1 MHVSPSAL
9 SHFFIF
15 YCPIYDVRCAYC
27 DEKIN
32 DYDDSKPIV
41 FCDFYCIGN
50 YMKDCLLAK
59 EQDAKLCK
67 E

>member
-1 MHVSPSAL
+1 MT
-9 SHFFIF
+9 
-15 YCPIYDVRCAYC
+15 CAFC
-27 DEKIN
+27 DAKIN

-50 YMKDCLLAK
+50 YMKDCMLAK